1 MMDKH
6 TVQRRVA
13 GDSDYRLDGLTDL
26 LIRARDTSVFDIG
39 CNRGMVGLEFAINGA
54 KRVDG
59 CDNYAPGIQT
69 AREAFADKR
78 LCRSRFEVVDLTQ
91 GPASL
96 SAFDGQQYDITLC
109 LATYHKLKRIMH
121 PADLTALMQHFG
133 EWTKGYFAWRGTS
146 DKPVEN
152 EQEIVALDRDLGA
165 IGMKRIHTSY
175 ISAELGAA
183 AIWVRA

>member
-1 MMDKH
+1 MDKH

-26 LIRARDTSVFDIG
+26 LIRARGTSVFDIG
-39 CNRGMVGLEFAINGA
+39 CNRGMVGLEFAMNGA
-54 KRVDG
+54 TRVDG

-96 SAFDGQQYDITLC
+96 EAFDGQQYDITLC
-109 LATYHKLKRIMH
+109 LATYHKLKRIM
-121 PADLTALMQHFG
+121 PADELTALMQHFG
-133 EWTKGYFAWRGTS
+133 KATKGYFAWRGTS

-152 EQEIVALDRDLGA
+152 EEEMVALDRDLA
-165 IGMKRIHTSY
+165 EIGMKRIHTSY

-183 AIWVRA
+183 AIWART

>member
-1 MMDKH
+1 MDKH

-26 LIRARDTSVFDIG
+26 LIRARDASVFDIG
-39 CNRGMVGLEFAINGA
+39 CNRGMVGLEFAMNGA

-59 CDNYAPGIQT
+59 CDNYEIGIQT

-78 LCRSRFEVVDLTQ
+78 LCKSRFEIVDLTQ

-96 SAFDGQQYDITLC
+96 GAFDGQEYDITLC
-109 LATYHKLKRIMH
+109 LATYHKLKRIMQ

-152 EQEIVALDRDLGA
+152 DQEMIALDRDLGA

-183 AIWVRA
+183 AIWART